1 MLNAIEVRVEQLLVT
16 IEPRHFGAPSGFGQI
31 CLRAGDIGSALLAFE
46 QAVALNPTM
55 DSLRQAAAELRRRDP
70 RTIH

>member
-31 CLRAGDIGSALLAFE
+31 CLRAGEYGSALLAFE
-46 QAVALNPTM
+46 HAIVVNPNL
-55 DSLRQAAAELRRRDP
+55 DSVRQAAEVLRRQNP
-70 RTIH
+70 PTIH